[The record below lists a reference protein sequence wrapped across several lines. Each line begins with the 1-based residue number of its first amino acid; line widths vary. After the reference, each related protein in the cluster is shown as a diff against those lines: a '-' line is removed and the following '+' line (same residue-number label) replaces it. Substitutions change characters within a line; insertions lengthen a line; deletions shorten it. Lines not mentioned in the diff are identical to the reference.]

1 MNIKK
6 RKLLTFLKQMKWI
19 LKETQYTLKVWL
31 YFFLNVFV

>member
-19 LKETQYTLKVWL
+19 VKETQYTLKFG
-31 YFFLNVFV
+31 YISS